1 MTRYEDNGHRAPIG
15 DADYR
20 ALAEF
25 RARIRRF
32 LHFSED
38 LARRSGVE
46 PAQYQ
51 LMLAIKGTPED
62 RPPTISYL
70 CNALQIRHHS
80 AVELVNRTEA
90 RALVARFRE
99 APDRRL
105 VFVRLTEDGDRA
117 LAALAAHHLAE
128 LRTAGPA
135 LVRALESILAHH
147 NV

>member
-1 MTRYEDNGHRAPIG
+1 MRQDDEHGSGTIS

-32 LHFSED
+32 IHFSED

-51 LMLAIKGTPED
+51 LLLAIKGAPEG
-62 RPPTISYL
+62 RATTISYL
-70 CNALQIRHHS
+70 CDTLQVRHHS

-90 RALVARFRE
+90 RGLVARFRE

-105 VFVRLTEDGDRA
+105 VYVRLTDVGERT
-117 LAALAAHHLAE
+117 LAILASHHLAE
-128 LRTAGPA
+128 LRTSGPA
-135 LVRALESILAHH
+135 LVRALEAILERHK
-147 NV
+147 V

>member
-1 MTRYEDNGHRAPIG
+1 MRQDEQDTDGAIG
-15 DADYR
+15 DSDYR

-38 LARRSGVE
+38 LARRNGVE

-51 LMLAIKGTPED
+51 LLLAIKGAAEG

-70 CNALQIRHHS
+70 CETLQVRHHS

-90 RALVARFRE
+90 RGLVARFRE

-105 VFVRLTEDGDRA
+105 VYVRLTEDGERM
-117 LAALAAHHLAE
+117 LATLATTHLAE
-128 LRTAGPA
+128 LRTSGPA
-135 LVRALESILAHH
+135 LVRALESVLERHK
-147 NV
+147 V

>member
-1 MTRYEDNGHRAPIG
+1 MRDDGTGSDQAIG
-15 DADYR
+15 DEDYR

-38 LARRSGVE
+38 LARRTGVE

-51 LMLAIKGTPED
+51 LLLAIKGAPEG
-62 RPPTISYL
+62 RAPTISFL
-70 CNALQIRHHS
+70 CDTLQVRHHS

-90 RALVARFRE
+90 RGLVARFRE

-105 VFVRLTEDGDRA
+105 VYVRLTDLGEST
-117 LAALAAHHLAE
+117 LATLASPHLAE
-128 LRTAGPA
+128 LRTSGPA
-135 LVRALESILAHH
+135 LVRALESILDRHH
-147 NV
+147 V